1 MSRGVRCGDAAQRQL
16 DMEVVIGPEYALIP
30 GLGYRAIC
38 CLMQTRV
45 LFINTPFPF
54 DEHPVPPL
62 GLAYIAAA
70 LEKEGIDV
78 QVLDLLVAQYAPQ
91 ALKRK
96 LKEYQPHFVAA
107 TCSTLN
113 YHIASRILRV
123 CKNCDPGVI
132 TLIGGPHVSFTAA
145 EVIAKAPWIDIV
157 VRGEGEHTLVDLLNA
172 QAAGRDLARVPG
184 IAYRRN
190 GDVAVT
196 PPRPLIR
203 DLDGL
208 PLPARHLLPL
218 SKYRAL
224 KAPCTVITSRGCPF
238 GCIFCS
244 APKMFGRGVRFR
256 DPEAVVDEIEMV
268 NREFGFRQVNIV
280 DDTFTVKDQHVRR
293 ICEGLMDRG
302 LNIQWSV
309 YSRVDTVSPRLLR
322 LMKRSGCSWVCFGLE
337 SGSQKV
343 LDNIKKRITVAQSRQ
358 AVRMA
363 KEAGMEVMVSFLLG
377 LPGENGRTAQQS
389 VSLAEELRKEFGVY
403 YGFHILAPMPGT
415 EVRERADE
423 YGIRILSHDWAKYDA
438 NRPVSEPTG
447 FPGERMRRI
456 LADYEESISAAWD
469 EIQSEAS
476 NGDPLCQERVATTVT
491 QDFVWKLLKSN
502 AIERLGRWNH
512 CPGEMAERVSRMVD
526 VPLDVT
532 EREMAKLLAD
542 GNITPAKR
550 SRGAGATW
558 QWAQAQVH
566 QQPRSRQ

>member
-1 MSRGVRCGDAAQRQL
+1 VLLVKRRQCGDATQRQL
-16 DMEVVIGPEYALIP
+16 DMEVMAGPEYALIP
-30 GLGYRAIC
+30 GPGNRAMSC

-70 LEKEGIDV
+70 LENEGADV
-78 QVLDLLVAQYAPQ
+78 QVLDLLVAQYTPR

-123 CKNCDPGVI
+123 CKNHDPGLT

-145 EVIAKAPWIDIV
+145 DVIAQAPWIDIV

-172 QAAGRDLARVPG
+172 LAGGRDLSSVPG

-190 GDVAVT
+190 GEAALT
-196 PPRPLIR
+196 PPRPLIKE
-203 DLDGL
+203 LDRL

-256 DPEAVVDEIEMV
+256 DPEAVVDEIEMI
-268 NREFGFRQVNIV
+268 NREFGFRQINIV
-280 DDTFTVKDQHVRR
+280 DDTFTVKDRHVQG

-337 SGSQKV
+337 SGSQKI
-343 LDNIKKRITVAQSRQ
+343 LENIKKRITVAQSRQ
-358 AVRMA
+358 AVKMA

-377 LPGENGRTAQQS
+377 LPGENGRTARQS
-389 VSLAEELRKEFGVY
+389 VSLADELRREFGVY

-415 EVRERADE
+415 EVREKANE
-423 YGIRILSHDWAKYDA
+423 YGIRILSQDWAKYDA

-447 FPGERMRRI
+447 FSGDRMTRI
-456 LADYEESISAAWD
+456 LADYERSISAAWD
-469 EIQSEAS
+469 NIQAEAS
-476 NGDPLCQERVATTVT
+476 KGDPLCQERVSTTAT

-502 AIERLGRWNH
+502 AIEKLGHRKH
-512 CPGEMAERVSRMVD
+512 CPGDLAERVSRMID
-526 VPLDVT
+526 VPPDT
-532 EREMAKLLAD
+532 AEREMARLLAA
-542 GNITPAKR
+542 GNIVPAR
-550 SRGAGATW
+550 TEGGDGQIWR
-558 QWAQAQVH
+558 WA
-566 QQPRSRQ
+566 

>member
-1 MSRGVRCGDAAQRQL
+1 M
-16 DMEVVIGPEYALIP
+16 
-30 GLGYRAIC
+30 
-38 CLMQTRV
+38 
-45 LFINTPFPF
+45 
-54 DEHPVPPL
+54 
-62 GLAYIAAA
+62 
-70 LEKEGIDV
+70 
-78 QVLDLLVAQYAPQ
+78 QVLDLLVAQYSPQ
-91 ALKRK
+91 GLKKR
-96 LKEYQPHFVAA
+96 LREYQPHFVAA

-123 CKNCDPGVI
+123 CKSFDPELT
-132 TLIGGPHVSFTAA
+132 TLIGGPHVSFTAK
-145 EVIAKAPWIDIV
+145 EVIEEAPWIDVV

-172 QAAGRDLARVPG
+172 LATGRDLAQVSG
-184 IAYRRN
+184 IAYRKN
-190 GDVAVT
+190 GDVALT
-196 PPRPLIR
+196 SPRPLIK
-203 DLDGL
+203 DLDRL

-256 DPEAVVDEIEMV
+256 DPRAVVDEIEMV
-268 NREFGFRQVNIV
+268 NREFGFRQINIV
-280 DDTFTVKDQHVRR
+280 DDTFTVKEQHVQS

-337 SGSQKV
+337 SGSQRI
-343 LDNIKKRITVAQSRQ
+343 LDNIKKGITVAQSRQ

-389 VSLAEELRKEFGVY
+389 VRLAEELRKEFGVY

-415 EVRERADE
+415 EVREKADE

-447 FPGERMRRI
+447 FCADRMRLI
-456 LADYEESISAAWD
+456 LADYERSISAAWE

-476 NGDPLCQERVATTVT
+476 RGDPLCRQRVATTIT

-502 AIERLGRWNH
+502 AIERLGRSNH
-512 CPGEMAERVSRMVD
+512 SPSEMAKRISRMVD
-526 VPLDVT
+526 MPLDAT

-542 GNITPAKR
+542 GNIVPAETA
-550 SRGAGATW
+550 RGAGATW
-558 QWAQAQVH
+558 RWA
-566 QQPRSRQ
+566 